1 MPVKVGN
8 SYVSEVAYSYAKSK
22 VEAENESVGT
32 EKKSSKGMSV
42 LSDLQSQYKNLNFS
56 TNTAPFSGK
65 GTNNL
70 AIAPNILREMEENP
84 EKRLEYEA
92 LIYDCNE
99 VLSRPTRDGIKA
111 QGMIIEKDG
120 SLSMWSIGVSND
132 NTKSKSQMLLDRTK
146 PLKAQI
152 NSKKKKKTVQDV
164 YKEFQEKK
172 AGKVKISEK
181 RKTDNEKAVSDK
193 GPVESRTND
202 YLNKIQNMIPY
213 MKVQNGNS
221 LSLKRDGQVNTLT
234 INPKLIEKM
243 QNDPEKEK
251 EYMQR
256 LKDIEAA
263 TKWVDAYERGIGM
276 QAETRHVY
284 VDEDGN
290 MSVFAHVVRK
300 DTQNEKLRKEAE
312 ENAKELIEKSKERA
326 AERRKELSEKLEE
339 KKSEDAKKAEDLLD
353 RKISENEDGNIR
365 LDSEEMDIIIRAA
378 RHDNQDSR
386 TTGDRFDAKM

>member
-22 VEAENESVGT
+22 VEAEKESVGT

-120 SLSMWSIGVSND
+120 SLSMWSIGVSSD

-152 NSKKKKKTVQDV
+152 NSKKKKKSVQDI
-164 YKEFQEKK
+164 YKELQEKK

-193 GPVESRTND
+193 VSVENRTND
-202 YLNKIQNMIPY
+202 YLKSIQKIVPY
-213 MKVQNGNS
+213 MKVQIGS
-221 LSLKRDGQVNTLT
+221 AVNTKNDGKVDVLD
-234 INPKLIEKM
+234 INPKLLEKM
-243 QNDPEKEK
+243 QNDPETAKM
-251 EYMQR
+251 YTQR
-256 LKDIEAA
+256 IKDVEAA
-263 TKWVDAYERGIGM
+263 HKFVDNYLKSTGSTVVCSHAYL
-276 QAETRHVY
+276 
-284 VDEDGN
+284 DENGN
-290 MSVFAHVVRK
+290 YSNFTVSKHDDK
-300 DTQNEKLRKEAE
+300 LNEKLRKEAAD
-312 ENAKELIEKSKERA
+312 NAKELIEKSKERA

-339 KKSEDAKKAEDLLD
+339 KKSEDVKKAEDLLD

-378 RHDNQDSR
+378 RHDNQDGR

>member
-22 VEAENESVGT
+22 VEAENEAVGT

-120 SLSMWSIGVSND
+120 SLSMWSISVSSD

-146 PLKAQI
+146 PLKVQI
-152 NSKKKKKTVQDV
+152 NSKKKKKSVQDI
-164 YKEFQEKK
+164 YKEIREKN
-172 AGKVKISEK
+172 ASKVKIAK
-181 RKTDNEKAVSDK
+181 K
-193 GPVESRTND
+193 
-202 YLNKIQNMIPY
+202 
-213 MKVQNGNS
+213 
-221 LSLKRDGQVNTLT
+221 
-234 INPKLIEKM
+234 
-243 QNDPEKEK
+243 
-251 EYMQR
+251 
-256 LKDIEAA
+256 
-263 TKWVDAYERGIGM
+263 
-276 QAETRHVY
+276 
-284 VDEDGN
+284 
-290 MSVFAHVVRK
+290 
-300 DTQNEKLRKEAE
+300 KEAE
-312 ENAKELIEKSKERA
+312 K
-326 AERRKELSEKLEE
+326 EE
-339 KKSEDAKKAEDLLD
+339 KKKEEDEKIDAKTGASIDDEKWDAVIRTARYQDEE
-353 RKISENEDGNIR
+353 RKDD
-365 LDSEEMDIIIRAA
+365 DSQVDV
-378 RHDNQDSR
+378 
-386 TTGDRFDAKM
+386 KM